1 MPRVVAVI
9 LAAGA
14 GRRLGGRKP
23 LTLCAGETLLAR
35 AVRAGREAG
44 LDGTLAVFGDVEA
57 ELVAAATEAALPFTV
72 NAGWRDGMGSSIA
85 TAIAALPDDCDAVL
99 LRTVDQVLVDADG
112 LDALL
117 DAWQRAPDAIAAAH
131 YSGATG
137 VPAIFPRRCF
147 DALGAL
153 AGPSGARGIIAGDGN
168 VIAVELEDA
177 ALDVDTPGDLAR
189 AEAALVSRA
198 RDARASRSARS

>member
-1 MPRVVAVI
+1 MPRVAAVI

-23 LTLCAGETLLAR
+23 LTLCAGEALLTR
-35 AVRAGREAG
+35 AVRAGRDAG
-44 LDGTLAVFGDVEA
+44 LDCTLAVFGQVEP
-57 ELVAAATEAALPFTV
+57 ELVATATEAGLAFTV
-72 NAGWRDGMGSSIA
+72 NARWRDGMGSSIA

-99 LRTVDQVLVDADG
+99 LRTVDQVLVDGDG
-112 LDALL
+112 LRALL
-117 DAWQRAPDAIAAAH
+117 DAWRRAPDAIVAAR
-131 YSGATG
+131 YSGARG

-153 AGPSGARGIIAGDGN
+153 GGPSGARGIIAGDGN
-168 VIAVELEDA
+168 VVAIEMPDA

-198 RDARASRSARS
+198 RASRSARS